1 MKTSP
6 SFLTLTK
13 SQRKG
18 ILWTFAI
25 FLVLHLAL
33 RFYPKNN
40 QKASS
45 LFVLDSLAQQKVDS
59 LIAVKPT
66 KSKDTIYPFN
76 PNYISDF
83 KAYQLDI
90 SMEVVQRIRSYRAS
104 GKHINS
110 LQDFKN
116 VTQLP
121 DDKVALIRPYLKLP
135 KPRFVS
141 DKPKKD
147 VHVKKELNGASEA
160 DLQNVYGIGEVYAKR
175 IIDLRNKI
183 GGFLVKDQLND
194 VWGLAPET
202 QIRIWEHFT
211 LDSIPTIKKKNINEI
226 TIAELSA
233 LHYISTSL
241 ASRIVAVRTQ
251 KETLASWED
260 LSAIQQ
266 LDSIKKV
273 RLSLYLYFNLL

>member
-1 MKTSP
+1 MKPSP

-40 QKASS
+40 PKASS

-233 LHYISTSL
+233 LHYISPSL

>member
-1 MKTSP
+1 MKPSP
-6 SFLTLTK
+6 SFLTLNK

-18 ILWTFAI
+18 ILWTFVI
-25 FLVLHLAL
+25 FLVLHLTL

-40 QKASS
+40 PKAPS

-76 PNYISDF
+76 PNYMSNF
-83 KAYQLDI
+83 KAYQLGI
-90 SMEVVQRIRSYRAS
+90 SMEVVQRIHSFRAS

-121 DDKVALIRPYLKLP
+121 DDKIIQIRPYLNLP

-141 DKPKKD
+141 SKPIKMGRI
-147 VHVKKELNGASEA
+147 KKELNEASET
-160 DLQNVYGIGEVYAKR
+160 DLQEVYGIGEVYAKR
-175 IIDLRNKI
+175 IVDLRNKL
-183 GGFLVKDQLND
+183 GGFHIKDQLND
-194 VWGLAPET
+194 VWGLTPET
-202 QIRIWEHFT
+202 QSRIWEHFA
-211 LDSIPTIKKKNINEI
+211 LDSIPAIKKKNINEV
-226 TIAELSA
+226 TIAELSS
-233 LHYISTSL
+233 LHYVSPSL

-260 LSAIQQ
+260 LSGIQQ

-273 RLSLYLYFNLL
+273 RLSLYLSFNSL

>member
-1 MKTSP
+1 MKPPP

-40 QKASS
+40 PKASS

-66 KSKDTIYPFN
+66 ESKDTIYPFN

-135 KPRFVS
+135 NPRFVS

>member
-1 MKTSP
+1 MKASP
-6 SFLTLTK
+6 SSLNLNK
-13 SQRKG
+13 SQRRG

-25 FLVLHLAL
+25 FLVLHFVL

-40 QKASS
+40 PKAPS

-59 LIAVKPT
+59 LIAVKAT
-66 KSKDTIYPFN
+66 ETKDTIYPFN
-76 PNYISDF
+76 PTYISDF
-83 KAYQLDI
+83 KAYQLGI
-90 SMEVVQRIRSYRAS
+90 SMEAVQRIRSYRAS
-104 GKHINS
+104 GKYINS

-121 DDKVALIRPYLKLP
+121 DDKIAEIRPYLKFP
-135 KPRFVS
+135 KQRFS
-141 DKPKKD
+141 APKPKK
-147 VHVKKELNGASEA
+147 VVRITKELNGASET
-160 DLQNVYGIGEVYAKR
+160 DLQEVYGIGEVYAKR
-175 IIDLRNKI
+175 IIDLRNKL
-183 GGFLVKDQLND
+183 GGFHLKDQLND
-194 VWGLAPET
+194 VWGLTPET
-202 QIRIWEHFT
+202 QSRIWEHFT

-233 LHYISTSL
+233 LYYINSSL

-266 LDSIKKV
+266 LDSIKKA
-273 RLSLYLYFNLL
+273 RLSLYLSFN